1 MNVVSSLVKKMI
13 VELSQ
18 GFLLFGG
25 PLDIIIMMLDVFV
38 TACLFYFILK
48 LLSETRAWQL
58 LKGVV
63 FLIICGQIFSLLGL
77 QAISF
82 LLNSALS
89 FLAIT
94 LLVLFQPE
102 LRKALETLGRN
113 TLSFVQTL
121 PFDSKDGNV
130 EIYATISAIK
140 LACAKMSSEYTGA
153 LILIERQTK
162 LGEIIEKG
170 QAVVLNA
177 KLSSTML
184 EQIFYKGSPLHD
196 GACVIR
202 DNQIYAA
209 RCHVPLSGSTR
220 LNKDYGTRHRAA
232 ISASEISDA
241 IAIVCS
247 EEQGSISVAVDG
259 NLIKVKDAQVLADV
273 LQRFLV
279 PKTVTSSAKKSF
291 WQELKAYFNKQFE
304 LNADILDDFVQSAPV
319 NADNNDKSK
328 PTAALAVAEN
338 SANLNVNKGLRPKY
352 RSQLRKKWGQTR
364 TGIQL
369 TALVLAVLVWFYV
382 QATTNVV
389 SSKRFNVTVTVTNHE
404 VIDKY
409 NLDYHL
415 GAWKTDV
422 VVQARERN
430 LRTINTGDIQAQ
442 LDFANLDEAG
452 KEKLQQLSN
461 KRKTPVKLTLPLK
474 IWVTDKPYYSYR
486 IMSGNPSTIE
496 IMFWPI
502 LQKNSAGTKEAVPTP
517 SKTEMTKRD
526 KQH

>member
-1 MNVVSSLVKKMI
+1 MDLLSNLIRKMV
-13 VELSQ
+13 VELRQ

-25 PLDIIIMMLDVFV
+25 PIDIVIMLMDVLV
-38 TACLFYFILK
+38 TTCLFYFILK

-63 FLIICGQIFSLLGL
+63 FLIICGQIFSFLGL
-77 QAISF
+77 QAVSF

-89 FLAIT
+89 FLAIA
-94 LLVLFQPE
+94 LLVIFQPE

-113 TLSFVQTL
+113 TLNFMQTL
-121 PFDSKDGNV
+121 PFDNKEENI

-140 LACAKMSSEYTGA
+140 KACADMSAEYTGA

-177 KLSSTML
+177 TLSATML

-202 DNQIYAA
+202 DNRIYAA
-209 RCHVPLSGSTR
+209 RCHVPLSGATR
-220 LNKDYGTRHRAA
+220 LSKDYGTRHRAA

-259 NLIKVKDAQVLADV
+259 NLIKVKDADVLADV

-279 PKTVTSSAKKSF
+279 PTTETKNEKKSF
-291 WQELKAYFNKQFE
+291 WQEFKTYFNKQFE
-304 LNADILDDFVQSAPV
+304 LNADVLDDFVRAETK
-319 NADNNDKSK
+319 DSK
-328 PTAALAVAEN
+328 NSKRKDVDALAVAEN
-338 SANLNVNKGLRPKY
+338 SATLNANSGRGLLRK
-352 RSQLRKKWGQTR
+352 SKLRKKWGQTR
-364 TGIQL
+364 TGIQV
-369 TALVLAVLVWFYV
+369 TSLVLAIFVWLYV

-389 SSKRFNVTVTVTNHE
+389 SSRRFNVTITMTNNAE
-404 VIDKY
+404 LSKY

-415 GAWKTDV
+415 GSWKTDV
-422 VVQARERN
+422 IVQARER
-430 LRTINTGDIQAQ
+430 LLKTINNTDIQAQ
-442 LDFANLDEAG
+442 LDFADLDEAS
-452 KEKLQQLSN
+452 KDKLKKLGDKS
-461 KRKTPVKLTLPLK
+461 KMPVKLTLPLK
-474 IWVTDKPYYSYR
+474 IWVQDKPYYSYR
-486 IMSGNPSTIE
+486 ILSGNPSNVE

-502 LQKNSAGTKEAVPTP
+502 LKKNAAGTNEAVTAP
-517 SKTEMTKRD
+517 SNRN
-526 KQH
+526 

>member
-1 MNVVSSLVKKMI
+1 MDVVSNLIKKII
-13 VELSQ
+13 VELRQ
-18 GFLLFGG
+18 GFLLFGS
-25 PLDIIIMMLDVFV
+25 PLDIFIMLLDVFV
-38 TACLFYFILK
+38 TTCLFYFILK

-113 TLSFVQTL
+113 TLSFSQTL

-130 EIYATISAIK
+130 EIYAAISAIK
-140 LACAKMSSEYTGA
+140 LACAQMSSEYTGA

-170 QAVVLNA
+170 QSVILNA
-177 KLSSTML
+177 SLSATML

-202 DNQIYAA
+202 GNKIYAA

-220 LNKDYGTRHRAA
+220 LNRNYGTRHRAA

-259 NLIKVKDAQVLADV
+259 NLIKVKDAQVLAHV

-279 PKTVTSSAKKSF
+279 PNTVKNKEKKTL
-291 WQELKAYFNKQFE
+291 WQELKSYFNKQFE
-304 LNADILDDFVQSAPV
+304 LNADVLDDFVKATPSQGDGKDGEKQTTV
-319 NADNNDKSK
+319 
-328 PTAALAVAEN
+328 LAVAEN
-338 SANLNVNKGLRPKY
+338 SANLNGY
-352 RSQLRKKWGQTR
+352 TSSQTVKANSKLRKKWGQTR
-364 TGIQL
+364 TGIQV
-369 TALVLAVLVWFYV
+369 TAFVLAAFVWLYV

-389 SSKRFNVTVTVTNHE
+389 SSKRFYDVKFMILNQEE
-404 VIDKY
+404 VDKY
-409 NLDYHL
+409 ELDYRL
-415 GAWKTDV
+415 SAWQTDV
-422 VVQARERN
+422 VIQARERN
-430 LRTINTGDIQAQ
+430 LRGINSSDIQAQ
-442 LDFANLDEAG
+442 LDFANL
-452 KEKLQQLSN
+452 KEEDKAKLQRLSETN
-461 KRKTPVKLTLPLK
+461 KTPVKVNLQVK
-474 IWVTDKPYYSYR
+474 INVMDKPYYSYR
-486 IMSGNPSTIE
+486 IASANPVNVEVT
-496 IMFWPI
+496 FWPI
-502 LQKNSAGTKEAVPTP
+502 LQKNAAGTNEAAPVP
-517 SKTEMTKRD
+517 SKSEKS
-526 KQH
+526 KYN